1 MIYLIAIICPP
12 FAVLIAGRRKQALV
26 NLLLTVLFYIPG
38 LLHALITIKSAHADY
53 EAVHIHNRVS
63 TKDS

>member
-12 FAVLIAGRRKQALV
+12 FAALIAGKRKQALV

-38 LLHALITIKSAHADY
+38 LIHALSVIKNTHDDY
-53 EAVHIHNRVS
+53 DAMHSRESDNH
-63 TKDS
+63 